1 MTRLETLLTELDE
14 LKPDELELVLRKI
27 KKKMNRKKRAE
38 SALNQYIGK
47 GDGLWRIDPQEY
59 VEKLRE
65 EERVVK

>member
-1 MTRLETLLTELDE
+1 MTRLERLLIELDE

-47 GDGLWRIDPQEY
+47 GDGLWGIDPQEY